1 MVTQNG
7 FLTLEFLSN
16 IELFFSEEITDKKI
30 SLRDDE
36 FIHCVKVFRYKSGD
50 KIFVT
55 DGNGKVYHCT
65 ISEIHK
71 NFLDT
76 EIITYTVQKIKFPHI
91 HFCIPLLRNKDR
103 FRFAFEKLIELGIT
117 NIVIYKAERSIKE
130 KFNLEKYKKIAIETI
145 KQSLQANLPEI
156 KIVQSINELISLQG
170 EKIIFEQNS
179 QNRFDKNL
187 IKTTTANY
195 FIFGPEGGLSENE
208 INLLRGAQK
217 FSLAENRLRTE
228 TAIIKAA
235 SILTQ

>member
-1 MVTQNG
+1 M
-7 FLTLEFLSN
+7 EFLSN

-55 DGNGKVYHCT
+55 DGNGKIYYCK
-65 ISEIHK
+65 ISETHK
-71 NFLDT
+71 NFLDA
-76 EIITYTVQKIKFPHI
+76 EILTYIVQKIKFPQI

-117 NIVIYKAERSIKE
+117 NIVIYKAERSVKE
-130 KFNLEKYKKIAIETI
+130 KFNLEKFKKIAIETI

-156 KIVQSINELISLQG
+156 KILQSIDELISLQG
-170 EKIIFEQNS
+170 DKIIFEQNS
-179 QNRFDKNL
+179 ENRFDRNF
-187 IKTTTANY
+187 INTTTANY

-208 INLLRGAQK
+208 INLLRDAQK

>member
-1 MVTQNG
+1 M
-7 FLTLEFLSN
+7 EFLSN
-16 IELFFSEEITDKKI
+16 IELFFSEEITNKKI
-30 SLRDDE
+30 SLSDDE

-55 DGNGKVYHCT
+55 DGNGKIYHCT

-71 NFLDT
+71 NFLNA
-76 EIITYTVQKIKFPHI
+76 EILSYTVQKIKFPHI

-130 KFNLEKYKKIAIETI
+130 KFNLDKYKKIAIETI
-145 KQSLQANLPEI
+145 KQSLLANLPEI
-156 KIVQSINELISLQG
+156 KTIQAIDEVISLQG
-170 EKIIFEQNS
+170 DKIIFEQNS
-179 QNRFDKNL
+179 EKRFDKNF
-187 IKTTTANY
+187 INTTEANY

-208 INLLRGAQK
+208 INLLKNAQR
-217 FSLAENRLRTE
+217 FSLSENRLRTE